1 MDTNLAQKAIS
12 AAVCGNWKEALKL
25 NKKILQLEPKDTDAL
40 NRIARAY
47 AELGNIKEAR
57 KVSQDTLKIDPY
69 NSIAKKCVEKW
80 KKLRKSDA
88 RLSIGATGDC
98 FIEEPG
104 KTKIVPLLNTG
115 SDGVIAKLDS
125 GDEVNLNPHGH
136 RIAVS
141 TKDGGY
147 IGRLPDDISS
157 KIKQLVKLGKV
168 YQTLIK
174 SIEGKAVK
182 VFIKEIASS
191 EKASDIPS
199 FTSERIEYIA
209 FTSPE
214 LVHKKNS
221 PTGEPEDLTEEL

>member
-1 MDTNLAQKAIS
+1 MDTNLAQRAIS
-12 AAVCGNWKEALKL
+12 AAVCGNWKEALEL
-25 NKKILQLEPKDTDAL
+25 NRKILQLEPKDTDAL
-40 NRIARAY
+40 NRMARAH

-57 KVSQDTLKIDPY
+57 RMAQETLKIDPY

-80 KKLRKSDA
+80 KKLKKSGA
-88 RLSIGATGDC
+88 GLSIGATGNC

-104 KTKIVPLLNTG
+104 KTKTVPLLNTG
-115 SDGVIAKLDS
+115 SDSIIAKLDS

-141 TKDGGY
+141 TKDGDY

-157 KIKQLVKLGKV
+157 KVRQLVKLGKV

-182 VFIKEIASS
+182 VFIKEVASS
-191 EKASDIPS
+191 EKANDIPS
-199 FTSERIEYIA
+199 FTTERIEYVA

-214 LVHKKNS
+214 LVHKKDS
-221 PTGEPEDLTEEL
+221 STPGGEDAMEEI